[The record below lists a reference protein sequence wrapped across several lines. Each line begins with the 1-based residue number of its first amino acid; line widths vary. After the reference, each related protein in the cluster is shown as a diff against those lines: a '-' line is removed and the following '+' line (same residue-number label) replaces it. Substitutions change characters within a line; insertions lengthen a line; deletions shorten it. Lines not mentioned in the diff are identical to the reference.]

1 MSDKENK
8 SYIELYKE
16 YLELLEAKEKA
27 EEVVIRNQ
35 IREAKRRKEEASK
48 EIINEC
54 ERMKRELNLLRMSY

>member
-1 MSDKENK
+1 MQVSKE
-8 SYIELYKE
+8 YVELYKE

-35 IREAKRRKEEASK
+35 IREAKRKKEEASK

-54 ERMKRELNLLRMSY
+54 KRMERELNLLRMS

>member
-1 MSDKENK
+1 MSKE
-8 SYIELYKE
+8 YIELYKE

-35 IREAKRRKEEASK
+35 IREAKRKKEEASK

-54 ERMKRELNLLRMSY
+54 ERMKRELNLLRLK

>member
-1 MSDKENK
+1 MQNNK
-8 SYIELYKE
+8 SYAELYKE

-54 ERMKRELNLLRMSY
+54 ERMKRELNLLRMR

>member
-1 MSDKENK
+1 MQISKE
-8 SYIELYKE
+8 YVELYKE

-35 IREAKRRKEEASK
+35 IREAKRKKEEASK

-54 ERMKRELNLLRMSY
+54 KRMERELNLLRMS

>member
-1 MSDKENK
+1 MSKE
-8 SYIELYKE
+8 YIELYKE

-27 EEVVIRNQ
+27 EEVVLRNQ

-54 ERMKRELNLLRMSY
+54 ERMKRELNLLRLK

>member
-27 EEVVIRNQ
+27 EEVVVRNQ
-35 IREAKRRKEEASK
+35 IREAKRKKEEASK

-54 ERMKRELNLLRMSY
+54 KRMERELNLLRMR

>member
-27 EEVVIRNQ
+27 EELVIRNT
-35 IREAKRRKEEASK
+35 IREAKRKKEEASK

-54 ERMKRELNLLRMSY
+54 ERMKRELNLLRMR

>member
-1 MSDKENK
+1 MSKE
-8 SYIELYKE
+8 YIELYKE

-48 EIINEC
+48 EFLNEC
-54 ERMKRELNLLRMSY
+54 ERLKKELNLLRLR

>member
-1 MSDKENK
+1 MSDK

-27 EEVVIRNQ
+27 EEIVIRNN
-35 IREAKRRKEEASK
+35 IREAKRKKEEASK

-54 ERMKRELNLLRMSY
+54 KRMERELNLLRLR

>member
-1 MSDKENK
+1 MSDK

-54 ERMKRELNLLRMSY
+54 KRMERELNLLRMR

>member
-1 MSDKENK
+1 MQISKE
-8 SYIELYKE
+8 YVELYKE

-35 IREAKRRKEEASK
+35 IREAKRKKEEASK

-54 ERMKRELNLLRMSY
+54 KRMERELNLLRMR

>member
-1 MSDKENK
+1 MSKE
-8 SYIELYKE
+8 YIELYRE

-48 EIINEC
+48 EFLNEC
-54 ERMKRELNLLRMSY
+54 ERLKKEINLLMM

>member
-35 IREAKRRKEEASK
+35 IREAKRKKEEASK

-54 ERMKRELNLLRMSY
+54 KRMERELNLLRMSY

>member
-27 EEVVIRNQ
+27 EELVIRNT
-35 IREAKRRKEEASK
+35 IREAKRKKEEASK

>member
-48 EIINEC
+48 EFINEC
-54 ERMKRELNLLRMSY
+54 ERLKRELNLLRLR

>member
-27 EEVVIRNQ
+27 EELVIRNT
-35 IREAKRRKEEASK
+35 IREAKRKKEEASK

-54 ERMKRELNLLRMSY
+54 ERMKRELNLLRLR

>member
-1 MSDKENK
+1 MSDK

-35 IREAKRRKEEASK
+35 IREAKRKKEEASK

-54 ERMKRELNLLRMSY
+54 KRMERELNLLRMR

>member
-1 MSDKENK
+1 MSKE
-8 SYIELYKE
+8 YIELYKE

-54 ERMKRELNLLRMSY
+54 KRMERELNLLRMR

>member
-1 MSDKENK
+1 MS

-27 EEVVIRNQ
+27 EEIVIRNN
-35 IREAKRRKEEASK
+35 IREAKRRREEASK

-54 ERMKRELNLLRMSY
+54 KRMERELNLLRLR

>member
-1 MSDKENK
+1 MQISKE
-8 SYIELYKE
+8 YIELYKE

-35 IREAKRRKEEASK
+35 IREAKRKKEEASK

-54 ERMKRELNLLRMSY
+54 KRMERELNLLRMSY

>member
-1 MSDKENK
+1 MSKE
-8 SYIELYKE
+8 YIELYRE

-35 IREAKRRKEEASK
+35 IREAKRKKEEASK

-54 ERMKRELNLLRMSY
+54 KRMERELNLLRMR

>member
-1 MSDKENK
+1 MQNNQ
-8 SYIELYKE
+8 SYTELYKE

-54 ERMKRELNLLRMSY
+54 ERMKKELNLLRMR

>member
-1 MSDKENK
+1 MQVSKE
-8 SYIELYKE
+8 YVELYKE

-35 IREAKRRKEEASK
+35 IREAKRKKEEASK

-54 ERMKRELNLLRMSY
+54 KRMERELNLLRLS

>member
-1 MSDKENK
+1 MQISKE
-8 SYIELYKE
+8 YVELYKE

-35 IREAKRRKEEASK
+35 IREAKRKKEEASK

-54 ERMKRELNLLRMSY
+54 ERMKRELNLLRLR

>member
-1 MSDKENK
+1 MSDK

-27 EEVVIRNQ
+27 EELVIRNT
-35 IREAKRRKEEASK
+35 IREAKRKKEEASK

-54 ERMKRELNLLRMSY
+54 ERMKRELNLLRLR

>member
-1 MSDKENK
+1 MSDK

-27 EEVVIRNQ
+27 EELVIRNT
-35 IREAKRRKEEASK
+35 IREAKRKKEEASK

>member
-1 MSDKENK
+1 MQISKE
-8 SYIELYKE
+8 YVELYKE

-54 ERMKRELNLLRMSY
+54 KRMERELNLLRLR

>member
-1 MSDKENK
+1 MSKE
-8 SYIELYKE
+8 YVELYKE

-54 ERMKRELNLLRMSY
+54 ERMKRELNLLML

>member
-1 MSDKENK
+1 MSDK

-27 EEVVIRNQ
+27 EEIVIRNN
-35 IREAKRRKEEASK
+35 IREVKRKKEEASK

-54 ERMKRELNLLRMSY
+54 KRMERELNLLRLR

>member
-1 MSDKENK
+1 MSDK

-27 EEVVIRNQ
+27 EELVIRNT
-35 IREAKRRKEEASK
+35 IREAKRKKEEASK

-54 ERMKRELNLLRMSY
+54 KRMERELNLLRMSY